1 MTWSPD
7 STPLATLDAPDRA
20 RLAAL
25 PAQTLSAGAVL
36 FRPGDRVQGYAFV
49 LSGCVDVCLTGAS
62 GREML
67 LYSVEPG
74 QSCIQTTMGLLSD
87 SDYSAEAQATCTTQ
101 LVLIPRAMFLDL
113 MNRSA
118 PFRAL
123 VFGAFAQRM
132 QTMMTLLE
140 KVAFT
145 RVECRLADR
154 LLLLAGGG
162 STVRATQS
170 ELATQVGTA
179 REVVTR
185 RLDAW
190 ARRGLV
196 RTGRG
201 TVEIHDKDALARIAS
216 GEM

>member
-7 STPLATLDAPDRA
+7 DTALAALDKADKARLATLPAH
-20 RLAAL
+20 AL
-25 PAQTLSAGAVL
+25 PEGTVL
-36 FRPGDRVQGYAFV
+36 FRPGDAVQGYAFV
-49 LSGCVDVCLTGAS
+49 LNGRVDVSLTGAS

-74 QSCIQTTMGLLSD
+74 QSCVQTTMGLLSD
-87 SDYSAEAQATCTTQ
+87 ADYSAEAQTTCPTE
-101 LVLIPRAMFLDL
+101 LVLIPRGLFLDL
-113 MNRSA
+113 MDRSA

-132 QTMMTLLE
+132 QTMMILLE

-145 RVECRLADR
+145 RVECRLAER
-154 LLLLAGGG
+154 LIALAGADD
-162 STVRATQS
+162 TIQVTQAD
-170 ELATQVGTA
+170 LATQVGTA
-179 REVVTR
+179 REVVSR

-190 ARRGLV
+190 ARRGIV

-201 TVEIHDKDALARIAS
+201 TVTICDKAALARIAD
-216 GEM
+216 GEL

>member
-1 MTWSPD
+1 MSWSPD
-7 STPLATLDAPDRA
+7 TTALAALDAADRA

-25 PAQTLSAGAVL
+25 PAHDMPAGTVL
-36 FRPGDRVQGYAFV
+36 FRPGDPVQGYAFV
-49 LSGCVDVCLTGAS
+49 LSGRVDVSLTGAS

-74 QSCIQTTMGLLSD
+74 QSCVQTTMGLLSD
-87 SDYSAEAQATCTTQ
+87 ADYSAEAQTTCPTQ
-101 LVLIPRAMFLDL
+101 LVLIPRALFLDL

-132 QTMMTLLE
+132 GTMMDLLE

-145 RVECRLADR
+145 RVECRLAER
-154 LLLLAGGG
+154 LLALAGDGN
-162 STVRATQS
+162 SVQATQS
-170 ELATQVGTA
+170 DLAVQVGTA
-179 REVVTR
+179 REVVSR
-185 RLDAW
+185 RLEAW
-190 ARRGLV
+190 AKRGLV

-201 TVEIHDKDALARIAS
+201 TVEICDKAALDRIAN

>member
-1 MTWSPD
+1 MTWSPE
-7 STPLATLDAPDRA
+7 TTA
-20 RLAAL
+20 LAAL
-25 PAQTLSAGAVL
+25 DDAEKARLGALPAHRLPAETVL
-36 FRPGDRVQGYAFV
+36 FRPGDPVQGYAFV
-49 LSGCVDVCLTGAS
+49 LRGRIDVSLTGAS

-74 QSCIQTTMGLLSD
+74 QSCVQTTMGLLSD
-87 SDYSAEAQATCTTQ
+87 VDYSAEAQTTCPTD
-101 LVLIPRAMFLDL
+101 LVVIPRALFLEL
-113 MNRSA
+113 MDRSA

-145 RVECRLADR
+145 RVECRLAER
-154 LLLLAGGG
+154 LLVLAGDGD
-162 STVRATQS
+162 SVQATQS
-170 ELATQVGTA
+170 DLATQVGTA

-196 RTGRG
+196 QTGRG
-201 TVEIHDKDALARIAS
+201 SVTLCDKPALSAIAS
-216 GEM
+216 GQL